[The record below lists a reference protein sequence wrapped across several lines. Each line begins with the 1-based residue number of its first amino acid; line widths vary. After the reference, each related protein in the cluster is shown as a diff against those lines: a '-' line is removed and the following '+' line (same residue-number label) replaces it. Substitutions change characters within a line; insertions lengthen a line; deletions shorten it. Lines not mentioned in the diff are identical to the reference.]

1 MRQKLVV
8 PAMVAGLLLL
18 AGCDIDD
25 INFSGERYSR
35 DFHYSFPLKA
45 NGRLT
50 VESFN
55 GSIEISAWDQDSVDI
70 SGTKYASTQERAD
83 DLKIETGNTPDSVSV
98 RAIRPSERRNNMGAR
113 FVIKIPRSTMLDRIT
128 TSNASIRT
136 MDGAGPAR
144 LRTSNGSIRVQDL
157 RGSVD
162 AQTSNAAVDLIDV
175 EGDVVAHSS
184 NGHIHAEGLRGGFDA
199 STSNSSVKAEIFR
212 LSRSVRVETS
222 NGGVELTLPAD
233 LASDVRVNTS
243 NSGITVRLPSS
254 TNARILARTSN
265 ASISSDF
272 DLKVRG
278 EIGKN
283 HMDGAIGSGGGPL
296 IDLATSNGGIHLTKM

>member
-25 INFSGERYSR
+25 INFNGERYSR

-83 DLKIETGNTPDSVSV
+83 DLKIETANTPDSVSV

-113 FVIKIPRSTMLDRIT
+113 FVIKIPRSTLLDRIT
-128 TSNASIRT
+128 TSNAPIRT

-162 AQTSNAAVDLIDV
+162 AQTSNASVDLIDV
-175 EGDVVAHSS
+175 EGDVIAHSS

-199 STSNSSVKAEIFR
+199 STSNSSVKAEISR

-233 LASDVRVNTS
+233 LAGDVRVNTS

-296 IDLATSNGGIHLTKM
+296 IDLATSNGGIHLMKM

>member
-8 PAMVAGLLLL
+8 PAVAAGLLFL
-18 AGCDIDD
+18 AACDFEDF
-25 INFSGERYSR
+25 NFNGERYSR
-35 DFHYSFPLKA
+35 DFHYSFPLKP

-55 GSIEISAWDQDSVDI
+55 GSIEISGWDQDSVDI
-70 SGTKYASTQERAD
+70 SGTKYGPTQERAD

-98 RAIRPSERRNNMGAR
+98 RAIRPSERRNNQGAR
-113 FVIKIPRSTMLDRIT
+113 FVIKIPRSTLLDRIT
-128 TSNASIRT
+128 TSNGSIRT
-136 MDGAGPAR
+136 LDGAGPAR
-144 LRTSNGSIRVQDL
+144 LRSSNGSIRVEDL

-162 AQTSNAAVDLIDV
+162 AQTSNAAVDLIGV

-199 STSNSSVKAEIFR
+199 STSNASVKAEITR
-212 LSRSVRVETS
+212 ASRPVRVETN
-222 NGGVELTLPAD
+222 NGSVELA
-233 LASDVRVNTS
+233 LAAEISGDVRVNTS
-243 NSGITVRLPSS
+243 NAGITVRLPSS
-254 TNARILARTSN
+254 TNARVLARTSN
-265 ASISSDF
+265 SSISSDF
-272 DLKVRG
+272 DLKVHG

-296 IDLATSNGGIHLTKM
+296 IDLATSNGGIRLMKM